1 MGSSVT
7 TSTSTNLDHARTL
20 RERARAQA
28 GGTTHRAALLVAA
41 VALAESTSINGARR
55 MLSRERLD
63 DNIRARAQALLN
75 KITGEAPHRGSAR
88 PQGWTTVTTV
98 QLLHQTAG
106 PFPQP

>member
-1 MGSSVT
+1 
-7 TSTSTNLDHARTL
+7 
-20 RERARAQA
+20 
-28 GGTTHRAALLVAA
+28 
-41 VALAESTSINGARR
+41 